1 MKNIARFKNDIYA
14 GVLGKIIGVYLGRP
28 VEGWTYEAIRD
39 TFGEINYYKNHR
51 TGAPLIVPDDDIS
64 GTFAF
69 FRSLEDNK
77 FDPDIRAEQI
87 GDSWL
92 NYIIENETILWWG
105 GLSRSTEHTAYL
117 RLKNGIRAPKSGSI
131 ELNGRSMA
139 EQIGS
144 EIFIDTWAMA
154 NPGNPE
160 RAAKMAR
167 EAAGVSHDGIA
178 IDAAVYLAVMESL
191 AFVEKDIDRLLEA
204 GLAYIENPEFIRLV
218 GAVREQCAKASDWR
232 EVRQWIA
239 DHHGYE
245 KYPGNCPM
253 VTNHLTLLMAFIMGG
268 DDFNKACMIACSSGW
283 DTDCNS
289 GNVGCLNGIRLGLD
303 GFRTSTDLRKAVA
316 DRLYVVT
323 SDGGSC
329 ISDAVQETRKILK
342 AACRLEYEPVDF
354 PEERL
359 AFEYPGAVQG
369 IVPYD
374 KNTEEQ
380 VLCGIDNLVESPLH
394 CSPQNGNEE
403 TKEYGCRLSYRGL
416 GPGVHA
422 TACID
427 TFIDLQPKGKEG
439 TSYFDV
445 LCSPSLYSGQEV
457 KAVIAA
463 EAVSPAFTF
472 FIEYFNEKDELET
485 LSSSAF
491 QLNDGDNQIKWRIPD
506 VGGHAIYRLGMS
518 LRSGALGERPGS
530 PMEGMSGAAGG
541 SRLDGSVIIK
551 SLDWSGAPECY
562 RMGRSMEMTPTL
574 TPWTTTTSWL
584 KTFVSS
590 ADHFC
595 PDYTTTFSISHA
607 APNGVVTTG
616 TMDWDNY
623 SVKSVITFSQQ
634 DAAGLVARA
643 KGHRRYY
650 GAVLK
655 DKKAVIYKQCDAKR
669 TVVAE
674 AAFDFEIDD
683 TRELAFTLD
692 GPRLSL
698 AVDGKTAV
706 SGQDESYLCGGAGFV
721 VDSGAILADGFEVK
735 RICSRRNKKD

>member
-1 MKNIARFKNDIYA
+1 M
-14 GVLGKIIGVYLGRP
+14 
-28 VEGWTYEAIRD
+28 
-39 TFGEINYYKNHR
+39 
-51 TGAPLIVPDDDIS
+51 
-64 GTFAF
+64 
-69 FRSLEDNK
+69 
-77 FDPDIRAEQI
+77 
-87 GDSWL
+87 
-92 NYIIENETILWWG
+92 
-105 GLSRSTEHTAYL
+105 
-117 RLKNGIRAPKSGSI
+117 
-131 ELNGRSMA
+131 
-139 EQIGS
+139 
-144 EIFIDTWAMA
+144 
-154 NPGNPE
+154 
-160 RAAKMAR
+160 
-167 EAAGVSHDGIA
+167 
-178 IDAAVYLAVMESL
+178 
-191 AFVEKDIDRLLEA
+191 
-204 GLAYIENPEFIRLV
+204 
-218 GAVREQCAKASDWR
+218 
-232 EVRQWIA
+232 
-239 DHHGYE
+239 
-245 KYPGNCPM
+245 
-253 VTNHLTLLMAFIMGG
+253 
-268 DDFNKACMIACSSGW
+268 
-283 DTDCNS
+283 
-289 GNVGCLNGIRLGLD
+289 
-303 GFRTSTDLRKAVA
+303 
-316 DRLYVVT
+316 YVVT

-380 VLCGIDNLVESPLH
+380 VLCGIDNLVENPRH
-394 CSPQNGNEE
+394 CGLQNGNEE

-472 FIEYFNEKDELET
+472 FIEYFNERDELET

-518 LRSGALGERPGS
+518 LRSGAC
-530 PMEGMSGAAGG
+530 G

-735 RICSRRNKKD
+735 RICSRKNKKD

>member
-1 MKNIARFKNDIYA
+1 
-14 GVLGKIIGVYLGRP
+14 
-28 VEGWTYEAIRD
+28 
-39 TFGEINYYKNHR
+39 
-51 TGAPLIVPDDDIS
+51 
-64 GTFAF
+64 
-69 FRSLEDNK
+69 
-77 FDPDIRAEQI
+77 
-87 GDSWL
+87 
-92 NYIIENETILWWG
+92 
-105 GLSRSTEHTAYL
+105 
-117 RLKNGIRAPKSGSI
+117 
-131 ELNGRSMA
+131 
-139 EQIGS
+139 
-144 EIFIDTWAMA
+144 
-154 NPGNPE
+154 
-160 RAAKMAR
+160 
-167 EAAGVSHDGIA
+167 
-178 IDAAVYLAVMESL
+178 MESL
-191 AFVEKDIDRLLEA
+191 AFVEKDIDRLLDA

-380 VLCGIDNLVESPLH
+380 VLCGIDNLVESPWH
-394 CSPQNGNEE
+394 CDPQNGNEE

-422 TACID
+422 TASID

-463 EAVSPAFTF
+463 GAVSPAFTF

-506 VGGHAIYRLGMS
+506 VGGHDIYRLGMS
-518 LRSGALGERPGS
+518 LRSGAC
-530 PMEGMSGAAGG
+530 G

>member
-1 MKNIARFKNDIYA
+1 
-14 GVLGKIIGVYLGRP
+14 
-28 VEGWTYEAIRD
+28 
-39 TFGEINYYKNHR
+39 
-51 TGAPLIVPDDDIS
+51 
-64 GTFAF
+64 
-69 FRSLEDNK
+69 
-77 FDPDIRAEQI
+77 
-87 GDSWL
+87 
-92 NYIIENETILWWG
+92 
-105 GLSRSTEHTAYL
+105 
-117 RLKNGIRAPKSGSI
+117 
-131 ELNGRSMA
+131 MA

-191 AFVEKDIDRLLEA
+191 AFVEKDIDRLLDA

-289 GNVGCLNGIRLGLD
+289 GNVGCLNGIRLGLG

-380 VLCGIDNLVESPLH
+380 VLCGIDNLVESPRH
-394 CSPQNGNEE
+394 CDPQNGNEE

-422 TACID
+422 TASID

-463 EAVSPAFTF
+463 GAVSPAFTF

-518 LRSGALGERPGS
+518 LRSGAC
-530 PMEGMSGAAGG
+530 G

>member
-1 MKNIARFKNDIYA
+1 M
-14 GVLGKIIGVYLGRP
+14 
-28 VEGWTYEAIRD
+28 
-39 TFGEINYYKNHR
+39 
-51 TGAPLIVPDDDIS
+51 
-64 GTFAF
+64 
-69 FRSLEDNK
+69 
-77 FDPDIRAEQI
+77 
-87 GDSWL
+87 
-92 NYIIENETILWWG
+92 
-105 GLSRSTEHTAYL
+105 YL

-191 AFVEKDIDRLLEA
+191 AFVEKDIDRLLDA

-380 VLCGIDNLVESPLH
+380 VLCGIDNLVESPWH
-394 CSPQNGNEE
+394 CDPQNGNEE

-422 TACID
+422 TASID

-463 EAVSPAFTF
+463 GAVSPAFTF

-491 QLNDGDNQIKWRIPD
+491 QLNDGDNQIKWQIPD

-518 LRSGALGERPGS
+518 LRSGAC
-530 PMEGMSGAAGG
+530 G

-706 SGQDESYLCGGAGFV
+706 SGQDESYLCGGAGFI

>member
-39 TFGEINYYKNHR
+39 TFGEINYYKNHK

-69 FRSLEDNK
+69 FRSLEDNH
-77 FDPDIRAEQI
+77 FDPDIRAEKI

-117 RLKNGIRAPKSGSI
+117 RLKNGIKAPKSGSI

-167 EAAGVSHDGIA
+167 EAASVSHDGIA
-178 IDAAVYLAVMESL
+178 IDAAVYLAVMESM
-191 AFVEKDIDRLLEA
+191 AFVEKDIHALLDQ
-204 GLAYIENPEFIRLV
+204 GLAYVKNPEFIRLV
-218 GAVREQCAKASDWR
+218 GDLRERCEKAEDWR

-239 DHHGYE
+239 DNHGYE

-268 DDFNKACMIACSSGW
+268 DDFNRACMIACSAGW

-303 GFRTSTDLRKAVA
+303 GFKKSTDLRRAVA

-329 ISDAVQETRKILK
+329 ISDAVLETRKIVK
-342 AACRLEYEPVDF
+342 AACRLEYEPVEF

-369 IVPYD
+369 VVPYD
-374 KNTEEQ
+374 RNTEEQ
-380 VLCGIDNLVESPLH
+380 VLCGIDNPY
-394 CSPQNGNEE
+394 EE
-403 TKEYGCRLSYRGL
+403 TGEYGCRLSYRGL

-422 TACID
+422 SACID

-457 KAVIAA
+457 SAV
-463 EAVSPAFTF
+463 VSASEGENPDFAY

-485 LSSSAF
+485 LVSSVYELRAGENR
-491 QLNDGDNQIKWRIPD
+491 LNWLVPD
-506 VGGHAIYRLGMS
+506 VGGHAIYRLGITLTS
-518 LRSGALGERPGS
+518 SGR
-530 PMEGMSGAAGG
+530 
-541 SRLDGSVIIK
+541 RLDGSVTVK
-551 SLDWSGAPECY
+551 SLDWSNPPVCY
-562 RMGRSMEMTPTL
+562 RLGRSMEMTPTL
-574 TPWTTTTSWL
+574 TPWTTTTAWL

-595 PDYTTTFSISHA
+595 PDYTTTFSIAHSA
-607 APNGVVTTG
+607 AGGVVTTG
-616 TMDWDNY
+616 TQDWDNY

-634 DAAGLVARA
+634 DLAGLVGRA

-650 GAVLK
+650 GAALT
-655 DKKAVIYKQCDAKR
+655 DGKAVIFRQCDGERLEIAS
-669 TVVAE
+669 AP
-674 AAFDFEIDD
+674 FEFAIDE
-683 TRELAFTLD
+683 TRELLFVLD
-692 GPRLSL
+692 GPRLTL
-698 AVDGKTAV
+698 FVDGREAAAG
-706 SGQDESYLCGGAGFV
+706 SDDAYLQGGAGFV
-721 VDSGAILADGFEVK
+721 VDSGAILADRFEIK
-735 RICSRRNKKD
+735 RIERN

>member
-1 MKNIARFKNDIYA
+1 MKNIERFKNDIYA

-39 TFGEINYYKNHR
+39 TFGEIYYYKNHK

-77 FDPDIRAEQI
+77 FSSEITAEQI
-87 GDSWL
+87 GDTWL

-117 RLKNGIRAPKSGSI
+117 RLKNGIKAPKSGSI

-167 EAAGVSHDGIA
+167 EAASVSHDGIA
-178 IDAAVYLAVMESL
+178 IDAAVYLAVMESM
-191 AFVEKDIDRLLEA
+191 AFVEKDINNLLDE
-204 GLAYIENPEFIRLV
+204 GLKYIDNPEFIRLV
-218 GAVREQCAKASDWR
+218 GELRQQCEATSDWR
-232 EVRQWIA
+232 TVRQWIA
-239 DHHGYE
+239 DNHGYE

-268 DDFNKACMIACSSGW
+268 DDFHKSCMIACSSGW

-289 GNVGCLNGIRLGLD
+289 GNVGCLNGIRLGLE
-303 GFRTSTDLRKAVA
+303 GFKHSTDLRRAVA

-329 ISDAVQETRKILK
+329 ITDAVVETRKILK

-354 PEERL
+354 PEARM
-359 AFEYPGAVQG
+359 AFEYPGSVQG
-369 IVPYD
+369 VVAYD
-374 KNTEEQ
+374 RNNEEQ
-380 VLCGIDNLVESPLH
+380 VLCDIDNTYEDT
-394 CSPQNGNEE
+394 N
-403 TKEYGCRLSYRGL
+403 EYGCRLSYRGL

-427 TFIDLQPKGKEG
+427 TFVDLQPKGKEG

-445 LCSPSLYSGQEV
+445 LCSPSLYSGQEIN
-457 KAVIAA
+457 AVIAA
-463 EAVSPAFTF
+463 LDEKNPLFMF
-472 FIEYFNEKDELET
+472 FIEYFNENDELET
-485 LSSSAF
+485 VFSNASELKK
-491 QLNDGDNQIKWRIPD
+491 GDNHLQWQVPD
-506 VGGHAIYRLGMS
+506 VGGHAIFRLGVS
-518 LRSGALGERPGS
+518 LNNEGPRMDGA
-530 PMEGMSGAAGG
+530 
-541 SRLDGSVIIK
+541 VIIK
-551 SLDWSGAPECY
+551 TLDWSNSPIRF

-574 TPWTTTTSWL
+574 TPWTTTTAWL

-595 PDYTTTFSISHA
+595 PDYTTTFSISHSTQ
-607 APNGVVTTG
+607 NGVVTTG
-616 TMDWDNY
+616 TMDWDDY
-623 SVKSVITFSQQ
+623 SVKSIITFSQQ
-634 DAAGLVARA
+634 EQAGLVARA

-650 GAVLK
+650 GAVLTK
-655 DKKAVIYKQCDAKR
+655 GKAVIYRQCDVHR
-669 TVVAE
+669 YIVAE
-674 AAFDFEIDD
+674 ADISFAIDE
-683 TRELAFTLD
+683 TYEMEFCLEGTV
-692 GPRLSL
+692 LSL
-698 AVDGKTAV
+698 YVDGKEAV
-706 SGQDESYLCGGAGFV
+706 KGQDDSYLCGGAGFV
-721 VDSGAILADGFEVK
+721 VDSGAILADGFEIK
-735 RICSRRNKKD
+735 RIGRKQVWV

>member
-1 MKNIARFKNDIYA
+1 
-14 GVLGKIIGVYLGRP
+14 
-28 VEGWTYEAIRD
+28 
-39 TFGEINYYKNHR
+39 
-51 TGAPLIVPDDDIS
+51 
-64 GTFAF
+64 
-69 FRSLEDNK
+69 
-77 FDPDIRAEQI
+77 
-87 GDSWL
+87 
-92 NYIIENETILWWG
+92 
-105 GLSRSTEHTAYL
+105 
-117 RLKNGIRAPKSGSI
+117 
-131 ELNGRSMA
+131 
-139 EQIGS
+139 
-144 EIFIDTWAMA
+144 
-154 NPGNPE
+154 
-160 RAAKMAR
+160 MAR

-178 IDAAVYLAVMESL
+178 IDSAVYLAVMESL
-191 AFVEKDIDRLLEA
+191 AFVEKDIDRLLDA

-289 GNVGCLNGIRLGLD
+289 GNVGCLNGIRLGLG

-380 VLCGIDNLVESPLH
+380 VLCGIDNLVESPRH
-394 CSPQNGNEE
+394 CDPQNGSEE

-422 TACID
+422 TASID

-463 EAVSPAFTF
+463 EEVSPAFTF

-518 LRSGALGERPGS
+518 LRSGAC
-530 PMEGMSGAAGG
+530 G

-616 TMDWDNY
+616 TMEWDNY

>member
-1 MKNIARFKNDIYA
+1 
-14 GVLGKIIGVYLGRP
+14 
-28 VEGWTYEAIRD
+28 
-39 TFGEINYYKNHR
+39 
-51 TGAPLIVPDDDIS
+51 
-64 GTFAF
+64 
-69 FRSLEDNK
+69 
-77 FDPDIRAEQI
+77 
-87 GDSWL
+87 
-92 NYIIENETILWWG
+92 
-105 GLSRSTEHTAYL
+105 
-117 RLKNGIRAPKSGSI
+117 
-131 ELNGRSMA
+131 MA

-154 NPGNPE
+154 NPGNLE

-191 AFVEKDIDRLLEA
+191 AFVEKDIDRLLDA

-380 VLCGIDNLVESPLH
+380 VLCGIDNLVESPRH
-394 CSPQNGNEE
+394 CDPQNGNEE

-422 TACID
+422 TASID

-463 EAVSPAFTF
+463 GAVSPAFTF

-491 QLNDGDNQIKWRIPD
+491 QLNDGDNQIKWQIPD

-518 LRSGALGERPGS
+518 LRSGAC
-530 PMEGMSGAAGG
+530 G

>member
-1 MKNIARFKNDIYA
+1 
-14 GVLGKIIGVYLGRP
+14 
-28 VEGWTYEAIRD
+28 
-39 TFGEINYYKNHR
+39 
-51 TGAPLIVPDDDIS
+51 
-64 GTFAF
+64 
-69 FRSLEDNK
+69 
-77 FDPDIRAEQI
+77 
-87 GDSWL
+87 
-92 NYIIENETILWWG
+92 
-105 GLSRSTEHTAYL
+105 
-117 RLKNGIRAPKSGSI
+117 
-131 ELNGRSMA
+131 
-139 EQIGS
+139 
-144 EIFIDTWAMA
+144 
-154 NPGNPE
+154 
-160 RAAKMAR
+160 MAR

-191 AFVEKDIDRLLEA
+191 AFVEKDIDRLLDA

-380 VLCGIDNLVESPLH
+380 VLCGIDNLVESPWH
-394 CSPQNGNEE
+394 CDPQNGNEE

-422 TACID
+422 TASID

-463 EAVSPAFTF
+463 GAVSPAFTF

-518 LRSGALGERPGS
+518 LRSGAC
-530 PMEGMSGAAGG
+530 G

-706 SGQDESYLCGGAGFV
+706 SGQDESYLCGGAGFI

>member
-1 MKNIARFKNDIYA
+1 
-14 GVLGKIIGVYLGRP
+14 
-28 VEGWTYEAIRD
+28 
-39 TFGEINYYKNHR
+39 
-51 TGAPLIVPDDDIS
+51 
-64 GTFAF
+64 
-69 FRSLEDNK
+69 
-77 FDPDIRAEQI
+77 
-87 GDSWL
+87 
-92 NYIIENETILWWG
+92 
-105 GLSRSTEHTAYL
+105 
-117 RLKNGIRAPKSGSI
+117 
-131 ELNGRSMA
+131 
-139 EQIGS
+139 
-144 EIFIDTWAMA
+144 
-154 NPGNPE
+154 
-160 RAAKMAR
+160 
-167 EAAGVSHDGIA
+167 
-178 IDAAVYLAVMESL
+178 MESL
-191 AFVEKDIDRLLEA
+191 AFVEKDIDRLLDA

-463 EAVSPAFTF
+463 GAVSPAFTF
-472 FIEYFNEKDELET
+472 FIEYFNERDELET

-491 QLNDGDNQIKWRIPD
+491 QLNDGDNEIKWRIPD
-506 VGGHAIYRLGMS
+506 VGGHAIYRLGIS
-518 LRSGALGERPGS
+518 LRSGAC
-530 PMEGMSGAAGG
+530 G

-674 AAFDFEIDD
+674 AACDFEIDD

-735 RICSRRNKKD
+735 RICSRKNKKD